1 MQSNFHQRFRL
12 QITSGCD
19 RLGHPVA
26 TLFIVMAMVMCV
38 SVSHAENR
46 VTGHWEG
53 QIEIPGQP
61 IAVKID
67 LTNDDEGWTG
77 TIDIPTQ
84 GANGLSLSD
93 IHVVEEDDSVHVK
106 FSIHGIPGNPTFD
119 GKLQDGAISGTFSQG
134 GATFGF
140 RLSRDKVIKG
150 PARSQEP
157 KPPFPYKIEEV
168 AFQNGAVNLAGTLTL
183 PFGDG
188 RFPAVL
194 LISGSGLQDRDET
207 LVGHKPFWVLA
218 DHLSRAGI
226 AVLRVDDPGI
236 GKSTPHPKPPTT
248 ADFATDVEAGVA
260 FLKQDDRVGPIGL
273 IGHSEG
279 GLIAAIVASR
289 SNDVGFIVLM
299 AGPGVPGAELL
310 RKQNERIFDAA
321 GIAGERR
328 QRLLTLLDRL
338 FTILT
343 AEDMAEDER
352 HQAVEEIVR
361 KQFEINGVPPDQQD
375 DGHVQALVE
384 QSLTPWMRYF
394 LSFDP
399 RPAFEKIRV
408 PVLALNGELD
418 VQVDAEQNL
427 TAIAAALEKGGNQ
440 NVTVHRLPKHNHL
453 FQRAVT
459 GLVNEYGAIE
469 ETLSP
474 EVLGLI
480 RDWILTVPR

>member
-1 MQSNFHQRFRL
+1 MQSKFHQCFRL
-12 QITSGCD
+12 QIESGCYG
-19 RLGHPVA
+19 LGYPA
-26 TLFIVMAMVMCV
+26 PTFFILMAMVMCL

-46 VTGHWEG
+46 ITGHWEG

-67 LTNDDEGWTG
+67 LTINDGDWSG

-84 GANGLSLSD
+84 GANDLPLSD
-93 IHVVEEDDSVHVK
+93 IHVVEENDSVHVK
-106 FSIHGIPGNPTFD
+106 FSILNIPGNPTFD
-119 GKLQDGAISGTFSQG
+119 GNLQDGAISGTFSQA

-140 RLSRDKVIKG
+140 RLSRERVKV
-150 PARSQEP
+150 PARPQEP

-188 RFPAVL
+188 PFPAVL

-260 FLKQDDRVGPIGL
+260 FLKQDTRIETIGL
-273 IGHSEG
+273 VGHSEG

-289 SNDVGFIVLM
+289 SDDVGFIVLM

-321 GIAGERR
+321 GVAGERK
-328 QRLLTLLDRL
+328 QRLLMLLDRL

-343 AEDMAEDER
+343 AEDITENER
-352 HQAVEEIVR
+352 RQEVEEIVR
-361 KQFEINGVPPDQQD
+361 SQLEINGVPPAKQD
-375 DGHVQALVE
+375 EGQVQALVE
-384 QSLTPWMRYF
+384 QALTPWMRYF
-394 LSFDP
+394 LTFDP

-418 VQVDAEQNL
+418 VQVDVEQNL
-427 TAIAAALEKGGNQ
+427 TAIAAALEKGGNR
-440 NVTVHRLPKHNHL
+440 NVTAHRLPKHNHL
-453 FQRAVT
+453 FQRALT
-459 GLVNEYGAIE
+459 GLMNEYGAIE
-469 ETLSP
+469 ETISP
-474 EVLGLI
+474 LVLDLI
-480 RDWILTVPR
+480 RGWILSVTR

>member
-1 MQSNFHQRFRL
+1 MQSNRHQRFLL
-12 QITSGCD
+12 QIASG
-19 RLGHPVA
+19 
-26 TLFIVMAMVMCV
+26 LFKTIFVVMAVVGLDLPV
-38 SVSHAENR
+38 SYAEDR
-46 VTGHWEG
+46 VAGHWEG

-61 IAVKID
+61 ISVKID
-67 LTNDDEGWTG
+67 LTINDGTWSG
-77 TIDIPTQ
+77 TIDIPAQ
-84 GANGLSLSD
+84 GAKGLPLSD
-93 IHVVEEDDSVHVK
+93 IRVVEEDGSMNVK
-106 FSIHGIPGNPTFD
+106 FSIRGIPGKPTFE

-140 RLSRDKVIKG
+140 RLSRDIVVKD
-150 PARSQEP
+150 PARPQEP

-168 AFQNGAVNLAGTLTL
+168 TFQNGAVNLAGTLTL
-183 PFGDG
+183 PKGEG
-188 RFPAVL
+188 PFPAVL

-260 FLKQDDRVGPIGL
+260 FLKQDNRMGRVGL

-289 SNDVGFIVLM
+289 NNDVGFVVLM

-321 GIAGERR
+321 GIAGERK
-328 QRLLTLLDRL
+328 QNLLTLLDSL

-343 AEDMAEDER
+343 SEDMTDDKR
-352 HQAVEEIVR
+352 RQAVEEIVR
-361 KQFEINGVPPDQQD
+361 KQLEINGVPPAQQD
-375 DGHVQALVE
+375 KAHVQAHAE

-394 LSFDP
+394 LTFDP

-440 NVTVHRLPKHNHL
+440 NVTVHRLPEHNHL
-453 FQRAVT
+453 FQRAKT
-459 GLVNEYGAIE
+459 GLVNEYGTIE
-469 ETLSP
+469 ETISP
-474 EVLGLI
+474 QVLDLI
-480 RDWILTVPR
+480 RDWVLSVRQ

>member
-12 QITSGCD
+12 QIEPGLL
-19 RLGHPVA
+19 R
-26 TLFIVMAMVMCV
+26 TLVVIAVVV
-38 SVSHAENR
+38 SLSTSHAENR

-67 LTNDDEGWTG
+67 LTINEGDWTG

-84 GANGLSLSD
+84 GANDLPLSD
-93 IHVVEEDDSVHVK
+93 IHVVEKDDSVQIK
-106 FSIHGIPGNPTFD
+106 FSILNIPGNPTFD

-140 RLSRDKVIKG
+140 QLSRESVKG
-150 PARSQEP
+150 PERPQEP

-168 AFQNGAVNLAGTLTL
+168 AFQNGPVNLAGTLTL
-183 PFGDG
+183 PQGDG
-188 RFPAVL
+188 PFPAVL

-260 FLKQDDRVGPIGL
+260 FLKQDNRMGRVGL

-321 GIAGERR
+321 GIAGERK
-328 QRLLTLLDRL
+328 QNLLTLLDQL
-338 FTILT
+338 FPILT

-352 HQAVEEIVR
+352 RQGVEKIVR
-361 KQFEINGVPPDQQD
+361 KQLEINGVPPAQQD
-375 DGHVQALVE
+375 EAQVRALAE

-394 LSFDP
+394 LTFDP
-399 RPAFEKIRV
+399 RPALEKIRV

-427 TAIAAALEKGGNQ
+427 TAIVAALEKGGNQ
-440 NVTVHRLPKHNHL
+440 NVTVHRLPEHNHL
-453 FQRAVT
+453 FQRART
-459 GLVNEYGAIE
+459 GLMNEYGAIE

-474 EVLGLI
+474 KVLDLI
-480 RDWILTVPR
+480 RDWVLSVK

>member
-1 MQSNFHQRFRL
+1 VKNNFHQ
-12 QITSGCD
+12 IESG
-19 RLGHPVA
+19 LLKIILVIL
-26 TLFIVMAMVMCV
+26 TMVVGFV
-38 SVSHAENR
+38 SYAENR
-46 VTGHWEG
+46 VVGHWEG

-67 LTNDDEGWTG
+67 LTVNDGDWSG
-77 TIDIPTQ
+77 TIDIPAQ
-84 GANGLSLSD
+84 GAKGLPLSD
-93 IHVVEEDDSVHVK
+93 ILVVEEDSSLRVK
-106 FSIHGIPGNPTFD
+106 FSIRGVPGNPTFD
-119 GKLQDGAISGTFSQG
+119 GKLQDGAITGPFSQG
-134 GATFGF
+134 GATFDF
-140 RLSRDKVIKG
+140 RLSRDSVVKD
-150 PARSQEP
+150 PARPQEP

-168 AFQNGAVNLAGTLTL
+168 AFQNGTVNLAGTLTL
-183 PFGDG
+183 PEGDG
-188 RFPAVL
+188 PFPAVL

-218 DHLSRAGI
+218 DHLSRASI

-236 GKSTPHPKPPTT
+236 GKSTPHPKSPTT

-260 FLKQDDRVGPIGL
+260 FLKQDDRIGHVGL

-289 SNDVGFIVLM
+289 SSDVAFIVLM

-321 GIAGERR
+321 GIASERK
-328 QRLLTLLDRL
+328 QNLLVLLDRL

-343 AEDMAEDER
+343 SEDMAADAR
-352 HQAVEEIVR
+352 RQGVEEIVR
-361 KQFEINGVPPDQQD
+361 QQLEINGVPPAQQD
-375 DGHVQALVE
+375 EAQVRILAE

-394 LSFDP
+394 LTFDP
-399 RPAFEKIRV
+399 RPALEKIKV

-418 VQVDAEQNL
+418 VQVDADQNL
-427 TAIAAALEKGGNQ
+427 TAITVALEKGGNR
-440 NVTVHRLPKHNHL
+440 NVTVHRLPEHNHL
-453 FQRAVT
+453 FQRAKT

-474 EVLGLI
+474 KVLNLI
-480 RDWILTVPR
+480 RDWVLSVGQ

>member
-1 MQSNFHQRFRL
+1 MQNNFHQRFPL
-12 QITSGCD
+12 QIKP
-19 RLGHPVA
+19 RLRTP
-26 TLFIVMAMVMCV
+26 LFVIMIIVGVGLTV
-38 SVSHAENR
+38 SYAENR
-46 VTGHWEG
+46 VAGHWGG

-61 IAVKID
+61 ITVKVD
-67 LTNDDEGWTG
+67 LAISNNNWSG

-84 GANGLSLSD
+84 GAKGLPLTD
-93 IHVVEEDDSVHVK
+93 IHVVEEDGSLQVK
-106 FSIHGIPGNPTFD
+106 FAIRGVPGNPTFD
-119 GKLQDGAISGTFSQG
+119 GKLKDSAISGRFSQS

-140 RLSRDKVIKG
+140 HLSRNIVVKD
-150 PARSQEP
+150 PARPQEP

-168 AFQNGAVNLAGTLTL
+168 AFQNGTVNLAGTLTL
-183 PFGDG
+183 PHGDG
-188 RFPAVL
+188 PFPAVL

-260 FLKQDDRVGPIGL
+260 FLKQDDRMGRVGL

-289 SNDVGFIVLM
+289 NNAVGFIVLM
-299 AGPGVPGAELL
+299 AGPGVSGTELL

-321 GIAGERR
+321 GIAGARK
-328 QRLLTLLDRL
+328 QNLLVLLDQL

-343 AEDMAEDER
+343 SDDMTDDER
-352 HQAVEEIVR
+352 RQAVEEIVS
-361 KQFEINGVPPDQQD
+361 KQLEINGVPPAQQD
-375 DGHVQALVE
+375 ETHVRALAE

-394 LSFDP
+394 LTFDP

-440 NVTVHRLPKHNHL
+440 NVTLHRLPEHNHL
-453 FQRAVT
+453 FQRAKT
-459 GLVNEYGAIE
+459 GLANEYAVIE

-474 EVLGLI
+474 KVLALI
-480 RDWILTVPR
+480 RDWVLSVRQ

>member
-12 QITSGCD
+12 QIESGG
-19 RLGHPVA
+19 LKALVV
-26 TLFIVMAMVMCV
+26 VMAVV
-38 SVSHAENR
+38 VGLSVSHAENR

-61 IAVKID
+61 IAVKVD
-67 LTNDDEGWTG
+67 LTRTDNEWTG

-84 GANGLSLSD
+84 GANDLLLSD
-93 IHVVEEDDSVHVK
+93 IHVGEEDDSVHVK
-106 FSIHGIPGNPTFD
+106 FSIRNIPGNPTFD
-119 GKLQDGAISGTFSQG
+119 GKLQAGAMSGTFSQG
-134 GATFGF
+134 GSTFRF
-140 RLSRDKVIKG
+140 RLSRERVKG
-150 PARSQEP
+150 PERPQEP

-168 AFQNGAVNLAGTLTL
+168 TFQNGAVNLAGTLTL
-183 PFGDG
+183 PQGD
-188 RFPAVL
+188 RTFPAVL

-218 DHLSRAGI
+218 DHLRRADI

-236 GKSTPHPKPPTT
+236 GKSTPHPKLPTT

-260 FLKQDDRVGPIGL
+260 FLKQDDRIGTIGL

-289 SNDVGFIVLM
+289 SNDVSFIVLM

-321 GIAGERR
+321 GIAIERK
-328 QRLLTLLDRL
+328 QNLLMLLDQL

-343 AEDMAEDER
+343 SEDMAADER
-352 HQAVEEIVR
+352 RQGVEEIVR
-361 KQFEINGVPPDQQD
+361 SQLEVNGVPPAKQD
-375 DGHVQALVE
+375 EGQVQALVE

-394 LSFDP
+394 LTFDP
-399 RPAFEKIRV
+399 RPAFEKIRI

-427 TAIAAALEKGGNQ
+427 TAIAEALEKGGNQ
-440 NVTVHRLPKHNHL
+440 DVTVHRLPKHNHL
-453 FQRAVT
+453 FQRAHT

-474 EVLGLI
+474 VVLDLI
-480 RDWILTVPR
+480 RDWILSVTQ

>member
-1 MQSNFHQRFRL
+1 MQSNFHQIESDLLKTILVIVAMVVGFS
-12 QITSGCD
+12 ISD
-19 RLGHPVA
+19 AADPVA
-26 TLFIVMAMVMCV
+26 
-38 SVSHAENR
+38 
-46 VTGHWEG
+46 GHWEG

-67 LTNDDEGWTG
+67 LTINDSGWSG
-77 TIDIPTQ
+77 TIDIPAQ
-84 GANGLSLSD
+84 GAKGLPLSD
-93 IHVVEEDDSVHVK
+93 ILVVEEDSGLRVK
-106 FSIHGIPGNPTFD
+106 FSIRGVPGNPTFD
-119 GKLQDGAISGTFSQG
+119 GKLQDGAISGTFSQS

-140 RLSRDKVIKG
+140 RLSRDIVVKD
-150 PARSQEP
+150 PARPQEP

-168 AFQNGAVNLAGTLTL
+168 AFQNGTVNLAGTLTL
-183 PFGDG
+183 PQGDG
-188 RFPAVL
+188 PFPAVL

-218 DHLSRAGI
+218 DHLSRASI

-236 GKSTPHPKPPTT
+236 GQSTPHPKPPTT

-260 FLKQDDRVGPIGL
+260 FLKKDDRINRIGL

-321 GIAGERR
+321 GIAGERK
-328 QRLLTLLDRL
+328 QNLLTLLDQL

-343 AEDMAEDER
+343 SEDIAEDER
-352 HQAVEEIVR
+352 QQGVNEIVR
-361 KQFEINGVPPDQQD
+361 KQLEINGVPQAQQD
-375 DGHVQALVE
+375 ETYVRALAE

-394 LSFDP
+394 LTFDP

-427 TAIAAALEKGGNQ
+427 TAIVAALEKGGNHK
-440 NVTVHRLPKHNHL
+440 VTVHRLPEHNHL
-453 FQRAVT
+453 FQRART

-474 EVLGLI
+474 MVLDLI
-480 RDWILTVPR
+480 RDWILSVTH

>member
-1 MQSNFHQRFRL
+1 MQSNFHQRSVL
-12 QITSGCD
+12 QIEPNLLKTI
-19 RLGHPVA
+19 LV
-26 TLFIVMAMVMCV
+26 IMAIMVGLRV
-38 SVSHAENR
+38 SYAENR
-46 VTGHWEG
+46 VAGHWEG

-61 IAVKID
+61 IPVKVD
-67 LTNDDEGWTG
+67 LAINDSDWSG

-84 GANGLSLSD
+84 GAKGLPLTD
-93 IHVVEEDDSVHVK
+93 IHVVEKDGSLHVK
-106 FSIHGIPGNPTFD
+106 FSIRGIPGNPTFD
-119 GKLQDGAISGTFSQG
+119 GELKDGAIRGPFSQG
-134 GATFGF
+134 GATFSF
-140 RLSRDKVIKG
+140 RLSRDEVVSDPKR
-150 PARSQEP
+150 PQEP
-157 KPPFPYKIEEV
+157 KPPFPYNIEEV
-168 AFQNGAVNLAGTLTL
+168 AFQNGPVNLAGTLTL
-183 PFGDG
+183 PYGDG
-188 RFPAVL
+188 PFPAVL

-236 GKSTPHPKPPTT
+236 GQSTPHPKPPTT

-260 FLKQDDRVGPIGL
+260 FLKQDDRMGHIGL

-289 SNDVGFIVLM
+289 SKDVGFIVLM

-321 GIAGERR
+321 GIAGERK
-328 QRLLTLLDRL
+328 QHLLTLLDQL

-352 HQAVEEIVR
+352 RQRVEEIVR
-361 KQFEINGVPPDQQD
+361 RQLEINGVPPAKQD
-375 DGHVQALVE
+375 DRQVQALAE

-394 LSFDP
+394 LTFDP
-399 RPAFEKIRV
+399 RPAFENIRV

-427 TAIAAALEKGGNQ
+427 TAIVAALEKGGNQ
-440 NVTVHRLPKHNHL
+440 NVTVHRLPEHNHL
-453 FQRAVT
+453 FQRAKT

-474 EVLGLI
+474 KVLDLI
-480 RDWILTVPR
+480 RDWVLSVTQ

>member
-1 MQSNFHQRFRL
+1 MRSNLHQRFSS
-12 QITSGCD
+12 QINSDLLKTF
-19 RLGHPVA
+19 LV
-26 TLFIVMAMVMCV
+26 VMAITVSL
-38 SVSHAENR
+38 SVSYAEDR
-46 VTGHWEG
+46 VVGHWEG
-53 QIEIPGQP
+53 QIDIPGQP
-61 IAVKID
+61 ITVKVDPTI
-67 LTNDDEGWTG
+67 NDSDWSG

-84 GANGLSLSD
+84 GAKGLPLSD
-93 IHVVEEDDSVHVK
+93 ILVVEEDSSLRVK
-106 FSIHGIPGNPTFD
+106 FSIRGVPGNPTFD
-119 GKLQDGAISGTFSQG
+119 GQLQDGAISGTFSQG

-140 RLSRDKVIKG
+140 QLSRERVKG
-150 PARSQEP
+150 PVRPQEP

-168 AFQNGAVNLAGTLTL
+168 TFQNGAVNLAGTLTL
-183 PFGDG
+183 PQGDG
-188 RFPAVL
+188 PFPAVL

-260 FLKQDDRVGPIGL
+260 FLNGDTRIGSVGL

-321 GIAGERR
+321 GIAGERK
-328 QRLLTLLDRL
+328 QNLLTLLDRL

-343 AEDMAEDER
+343 SENMAADKR
-352 HQAVEEIVR
+352 RQAVEEIVH
-361 KQFEINGVPPDQQD
+361 KQLEINGTPPAQQD
-375 DGHVQALVE
+375 EAQVQMLVE

-394 LSFDP
+394 LTFDP
-399 RPAFEKIRV
+399 RPALEKIRV

-440 NVTVHRLPKHNHL
+440 NVTVHRLPEHNHL
-453 FQRAVT
+453 FQRART
-459 GLVNEYGAIE
+459 GLMNEYGAIE

-474 EVLGLI
+474 KVLDLI
-480 RDWILTVPR
+480 RDWALSVRQ

>member
-1 MQSNFHQRFRL
+1 MRSNLHQRFSS
-12 QITSGCD
+12 QINSDLLKTF
-19 RLGHPVA
+19 LV
-26 TLFIVMAMVMCV
+26 VMAITVSI
-38 SVSHAENR
+38 SVSYAEDR
-46 VTGHWEG
+46 VVGHWEG
-53 QIEIPGQP
+53 QIDIPGQP
-61 IAVKID
+61 ITVKVD
-67 LTNDDEGWTG
+67 LTLNDSDWSG

-84 GANGLSLSD
+84 GAKGLPLSD
-93 IHVVEEDDSVHVK
+93 ILVVEADSSLRVK
-106 FSIHGIPGNPTFD
+106 FSIRGVPGNPTFD
-119 GKLQDGAISGTFSQG
+119 GQLQDGAISGTFSQG

-140 RLSRDKVIKG
+140 QLSRERVKG
-150 PARSQEP
+150 PARPQEP

-168 AFQNGAVNLAGTLTL
+168 AFQNGSVNLAGTLTL
-183 PFGDG
+183 PQGDG
-188 RFPAVL
+188 PFPAVL

-260 FLKQDDRVGPIGL
+260 FLNGDTRIGSVGL

-289 SNDVGFIVLM
+289 SNDAGFVVLM

-321 GIAGERR
+321 GIAGERK
-328 QRLLTLLDRL
+328 QNLLVLLDRL
-338 FTILT
+338 FTLLT
-343 AEDMAEDER
+343 SEDIAEDER
-352 HQAVEEIVR
+352 QQRVSEIVR
-361 KQFEINGVPPDQQD
+361 KQLEINGTPPAQQD
-375 DGHVQALVE
+375 EAQVQMLVE

-394 LSFDP
+394 LTFDP
-399 RPAFEKIRV
+399 RPALEKIRV

-440 NVTVHRLPKHNHL
+440 NVTVHRLPEHNHL
-453 FQRAVT
+453 FQRART
-459 GLVNEYGAIE
+459 GLMNEYGAIE

-474 EVLGLI
+474 KVLDLI
-480 RDWILTVPR
+480 RDWVLSVRQ

>member
-1 MQSNFHQRFRL
+1 MQSNLHQRFPL
-12 QITSGCD
+12 QIESGLL
-19 RLGHPVA
+19 R
-26 TLFIVMAMVMCV
+26 TLFGVVAIVVV
-38 SVSHAENR
+38 GLSVSYAEDR
-46 VTGHWEG
+46 VAGHWEG
-53 QIEIPGQP
+53 QIDIPGQP

-67 LTNDDEGWTG
+67 LAIDDGDWRG

-84 GANGLSLSD
+84 GANGLPLSD
-93 IHVVEEDDSVHVK
+93 IHVVEEDGTRVK
-106 FSIHGIPGNPTFD
+106 FSIRGVPGNPTFD
-119 GKLQDGAISGTFSQG
+119 GKLQDSAISGTFSQG
-134 GATFGF
+134 VATFGF
-140 RLSRDKVIKG
+140 RLSREIVSG
-150 PARSQEP
+150 PKRPQEP
-157 KPPFPYKIEEV
+157 KPPFPYKIED
-168 AFQNGAVNLAGTLTL
+168 ATFQNGAVNLAGTLTL
-183 PFGDG
+183 PHGDG
-188 RFPAVL
+188 PFPAVL

-260 FLKQDDRVGPIGL
+260 FLKQDDRIGTVGL

-279 GLIAAIVASR
+279 GLIATIVASH
-289 SNDVGFIVLM
+289 SNDVDFVVLM

-321 GIAGERR
+321 GIAGERK
-328 QRLLTLLDRL
+328 QNLLMLLDRL

-343 AEDMAEDER
+343 SEDMAEDAQR
-352 HQAVEEIVR
+352 QGIDEIVR
-361 KQFEINGVPPDQQD
+361 KQLEINGVPPAQQD
-375 DGHVQALVE
+375 EAQVQALVE

-394 LSFDP
+394 LTFDP
-399 RPAFEKIRV
+399 RPALEKIRV

-427 TAIAAALEKGGNQ
+427 TAIAEALNKGGNR
-440 NVTVHRLPKHNHL
+440 NVTVHRLPEHNHL
-453 FQRAVT
+453 FQRAKT
-459 GLVNEYGAIE
+459 GLVNEYAVIE

-474 EVLGLI
+474 VVLDLI
-480 RDWILTVPR
+480 REWVVSVRQ

>member
-1 MQSNFHQRFRL
+1 MQSNFHQ
-12 QITSGCD
+12 IASGLLKTI
-19 RLGHPVA
+19 LGIVA
-26 TLFIVMAMVMCV
+26 IVVSL
-38 SVSHAENR
+38 SVSYADSR
-46 VTGHWEG
+46 ITGHWEG

-61 IAVKID
+61 IAVKVD
-67 LTNDDEGWTG
+67 LTIDDSGWGG
-77 TIDIPTQ
+77 TIDIPAQ
-84 GANGLSLSD
+84 GAKGLPLTD
-93 IHVVEEDDSVHVK
+93 IHVVEEDEDVRVK
-106 FSIHGIPGNPTFD
+106 FSIRGVPGNPTFD
-119 GKLQDGAISGTFSQG
+119 GKLQDGTIRGPFSQS
-134 GATFGF
+134 GATFDF
-140 RLSRDKVIKG
+140 RLSRDIVVKDPKR
-150 PARSQEP
+150 PQEP

-168 AFQNGAVNLAGTLTL
+168 AFQNGTVNLAGTLTL
-183 PFGDG
+183 PQGDG
-188 RFPAVL
+188 PFPAVL

-260 FLKQDDRVGPIGL
+260 FLKRDKRVSGIGL

-289 SNDVGFIVLM
+289 SNDVGFVVLM

-321 GIAGERR
+321 GIAGERK
-328 QRLLTLLDRL
+328 QNLLVLLDRL

-343 AEDMAEDER
+343 SEDMVEDER
-352 HQAVEEIVR
+352 RQAVEKIVR
-361 KQFEINGVPPDQQD
+361 KQLEINGVPPAEQNEAQIRALAE
-375 DGHVQALVE
+375 QA
-384 QSLTPWMRYF
+384 LTPWMRYF
-394 LSFDP
+394 LTFDP
-399 RPAFEKIRV
+399 QPALEKIRV

-440 NVTVHRLPKHNHL
+440 DVTVHRLPEHNHL
-453 FQRAVT
+453 FQRART
-459 GLVNEYGAIE
+459 GLMNEYGAIE

-474 EVLGLI
+474 KVLDLI
-480 RDWILTVPR
+480 RDWILSVTQ